1 LTLLPDGQPAPLT
14 ASSHGT
20 GQLIA
25 AALDA
30 GCRTIVLGVGGS
42 ACTDGGAGM
51 LTALGA
57 RLLGADGLPL
67 PPGGAALVN
76 LAALDL
82 STLDGRVGETTFVLA
97 SDVDNPLLGPH
108 GAAAV
113 YGPQK
118 GASPEDVALLETG
131 LARLAQAVAE
141 VTGRE
146 LASAPGAGAAGGV
159 GFAAL
164 AVLAAAQRPGIE
176 VVLDLVG
183 LADQLDG
190 AALVVT
196 GEGRLDTQSLHGKA
210 PIGVA
215 RAAARAGVPVLA
227 VAGSCELDA
236 ETLRAAGIS
245 GCYPLTDI
253 EPELA
258 RSKANAAPLLT
269 QVATRLARAW
279 LTLDADP
286 A

>member
-1 LTLLPDGQPAPLT
+1 
-14 ASSHGT
+14 
-20 GQLIA
+20 
-25 AALDA
+25 
-30 GCRTIVLGVGGS
+30 
-42 ACTDGGAGM
+42 M

-67 PPGGAALVN
+67 PPGGAALVD
-76 LAALDL
+76 LATLDL
-82 STLDGRVGETTFVLA
+82 STLDGRVAETTFVLA

-118 GASPEDVALLETG
+118 GASPEDIALLETG

-141 VTGRE
+141 ATGRE

-159 GFAAL
+159 GLAAL

-236 ETLRAAGIS
+236 ETLRAAGIG

-258 RSKANAAPLLT
+258 RSTANAAPLLT
-269 QVATRLARAW
+269 QVATRLAKDW
-279 LTLDADP
+279 LTLDADL